1 MNGQPVLGKEEALE
15 NLLWFMEHL
24 EQPLSKLRQM
34 WNCGVLTETAIEE
47 SLWWDYVFEVCFDY
61 LSI

>member
-47 SLWWDYVFEVCFDY
+47 SLW
-61 LSI
+61 